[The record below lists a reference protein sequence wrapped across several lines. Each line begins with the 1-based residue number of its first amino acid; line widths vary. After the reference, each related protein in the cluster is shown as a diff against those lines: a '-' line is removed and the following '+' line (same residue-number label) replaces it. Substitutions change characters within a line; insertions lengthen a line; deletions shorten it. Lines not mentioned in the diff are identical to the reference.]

1 MIMTSVRAAWLLSLS
16 AVAACPAA
24 YASAFPSIDEA
35 QAAMFPGA
43 SFASRDL
50 TLSAAQIAAVRKLS
64 GQRVRTPRLRVW
76 RASTGGWFVVDQVIG
91 KHEFITFALG
101 IDAEGA
107 VKGLEILDYRES
119 YGGEVRAAAWR
130 AQFLGKRASSPLKL
144 GADIRNISGAT
155 LSSKHLTDGV
165 KRLMATYAV
174 ALGPA
179 S

>member
-1 MIMTSVRAAWLLSLS
+1 MRTPSAWLLMLA
-16 AVAACPAA
+16 AVSPAA
-24 YASAFPSIDEA
+24 HAAAFPSIDQA
-35 QAAMFPGA
+35 QVAMFPGA
-43 SFASRDL
+43 AFAAREV

-64 GQRVRTPRLRVW
+64 GQKVRTPRLRVW
-76 RASTGGWFVVDQVIG
+76 RTSTGGWFIVDQVIG
-91 KHEFITFALG
+91 KHEFITYALG

-119 YGGEVRAAAWR
+119 YGGEVKGAAWR
-130 AQFLGKRASSPLKL
+130 AQFLGKRASSPLRL

-155 LSSKHLTDGV
+155 LSSKHITDGV